1 MQAEC
6 SSRASVW
13 RVIISYAESQGLSD
27 VIAEAIRQTPF
38 DPRGALA
45 MHGPLKCHSTT
56 FHRILGLDLGKF
68 NSVCCVYDPATHEPH
83 FVGVQTTPQRIHDLL
98 VEQQTDEPSQTL
110 LVIETCDVAGWVYDI
125 AMALGIQVLV
135 ANPAHEA
142 WRWTRV
148 KRKTDKDDAL
158 KLAKLALLGQL
169 PTAHMPSPQQ
179 RQRRRLVHYRR
190 VLVDRR
196 TQIKNQIRSIHSQQ
210 GLSLPQR
217 GKAWTIAGLKQI
229 SQQARL
235 LKDCESI
242 DDLWRGRLHVE
253 LQLLEALNQ
262 QIAQVDATL
271 DALGSQDARVQL
283 LQSVPGVGPRLAET
297 VVAHLD
303 DPHRFASAGQ
313 VASYAGLVPKQFESG
328 TIKRSCR
335 ITRRGPG
342 LLRSMLVEVAW
353 MVYMRNDWAKA
364 FVQRISRGVASRKN
378 IAIVALA
385 RKLLVTLW
393 AMLRD
398 NTRFRQP
405 QQFQASGFSPPED
418 SVSERPLSSGA
429 GLIG

>member
-1 MQAEC
+1 
-6 SSRASVW
+6 
-13 RVIISYAESQGLSD
+13 
-27 VIAEAIRQTPF
+27 
-38 DPRGALA
+38 
-45 MHGPLKCHSTT
+45 MHGPLNLRSYSTNIT
-56 FHRILGLDLGKF
+56 RILALDLGKF
-68 NSVCCVYDPATHEPH
+68 NSVLCVYDPATHDH
-83 FVGVQTTPQRIHDLL
+83 RFVSAATTPRAIHDLL
-98 VEQQTDEPSQTL
+98 VAHQTDDPAATL
-110 LVIETCDVAGWVYDI
+110 LIIETCDVAGWVHDI
-125 AMALGIQVLV
+125 AVALGMNVAV

-158 KLAKLALLGQL
+158 KLAKLAVLGQL

-196 TQIKNQIRSIHSQQ
+196 TQIKNQIRSIYSQQ
-210 GLSLPQR
+210 GLSLPKR
-217 GKAWTIAGLKQI
+217 GKAWTRCGIEQIAEE
-229 SQQARL
+229 ARPL
-235 LKDCESI
+235 NECDSI

-253 LQLLEALNQ
+253 LHLLQTLNQ
-262 QIAQVDATL
+262 QIEQVDEKL
-271 DALGSQDARVQL
+271 DGLGAKDDRVQL

-303 DPHRFASAGQ
+303 DPHRFKSARQ

-335 ITRRGPG
+335 ITRRGPA

-353 MVYMRNDWAKA
+353 MVYLRNDWAKA

-398 NTRFRQP
+398 QTRWRDP
-405 QQFQASGFSPPED
+405 ALARDP
-418 SVSERPLSSGA
+418 SSA
-429 GLIG
+429 LAMA

>member
-1 MQAEC
+1 
-6 SSRASVW
+6 
-13 RVIISYAESQGLSD
+13 
-27 VIAEAIRQTPF
+27 
-38 DPRGALA
+38 
-45 MHGPLKCHSTT
+45 MHEPNHFTT
-56 FHRILGLDLGKF
+56 CERILGLDLGKF
-68 NSVCCVYDPATHEPH
+68 NSVLCVYDPATHAHE
-83 FVGVQTTPQRIHDLL
+83 FTSAQTTPQTIHDLL
-98 VEQQTDEPSQTL
+98 VKHQTPDPARAGATL

-125 AMALGIQVLV
+125 AVAMGMQVAV

-158 KLAKLALLGQL
+158 KLAKLALLNQL

-196 TQIKNQIRSIHSQQ
+196 TQIKNQVRSIFSQQ
-210 GLSLPQR
+210 GLSLPRR
-217 GKAWTIAGLKQI
+217 GKAWTRAGIKQI
-229 SQQARL
+229 AEEARPL
-235 LKDCESI
+235 GECSSL
-242 DDLWRGRLHVE
+242 DDLWRGRLHVD
-253 LQLLEALNQ
+253 LQLLESLNNQ
-262 QIAQVDATL
+262 LAQVDEKL
-271 DALGSQDARVQL
+271 DALGAKDDRVQL

-297 VVAHLD
+297 GVAHLD
-303 DPHRFASAGQ
+303 DPHRFKNARQ

-353 MVYMRNDWAKA
+353 MVYLRNDWAKA
-364 FVQRISRGVASRKN
+364 FVARVSRGVASRKN

-398 NTRFRQP
+398 NTRWRQHKGR
-405 QQFQASGFSPPED
+405 SVSPPED
-418 SVSERPLSSGA
+418 TVAAIPLSSVAVALG
-429 GLIG
+429 

>member
-1 MQAEC
+1 
-6 SSRASVW
+6 
-13 RVIISYAESQGLSD
+13 
-27 VIAEAIRQTPF
+27 
-38 DPRGALA
+38 
-45 MHGPLKCHSTT
+45 MHGPLNLRSYSTT
-56 FHRILGLDLGKF
+56 IRRILALDLGKF
-68 NSVCCVYDPATHEPH
+68 NSVLCVYDPDTHAH
-83 FVGVQTTPQRIHDLL
+83 RFVSVQTTPQAIHDLL
-98 VEQQTDEPSQTL
+98 IAQQSDDPAATL
-110 LVIETCDVAGWVYDI
+110 LVIETCDVAGWVHDLAI
-125 AMALGIQVLV
+125 ALGMNVAV

-158 KLAKLALLGQL
+158 KLAKLSVLGQL

-196 TQIKNQIRSIHSQQ
+196 TQIKNQIRSIYSQQ
-210 GLSLPQR
+210 GLSLPKR
-217 GKAWTIAGLKQI
+217 GKAWTQIGIAQI
-229 SQQARL
+229 AEEARPLQQCDA
-235 LKDCESI
+235 I
-242 DDLWRGRLHVE
+242 DDLWRGRLHSE
-253 LQLLEALNQ
+253 LQLLESLDA
-262 QIAQVDATL
+262 QIEQVDAKL
-271 DALGSQDARVQL
+271 DALGAKDPRVQL
-283 LQSVPGVGPRLAET
+283 LRSVNGVGPRWAET

-303 DPHRFASAGQ
+303 DPHRFKSAGQ

-335 ITRRGPG
+335 ITRRGPA

-353 MVYMRNDWAKA
+353 MVYLRNDWAKA

-398 NTRFRQP
+398 NTRWREP
-405 QQFQASGFSPPED
+405 GLRRGPSPA
-418 SVSERPLSSGA
+418 LA
-429 GLIG
+429 MT

>member
-1 MQAEC
+1 
-6 SSRASVW
+6 
-13 RVIISYAESQGLSD
+13 
-27 VIAEAIRQTPF
+27 
-38 DPRGALA
+38 
-45 MHGPLKCHSTT
+45 MHGPLNLQRYSTT
-56 FHRILGLDLGKF
+56 IRRILGVDLGKF
-68 NSVCCVYDPATHEPH
+68 NSVCCVYDPATHAHH
-83 FVGVQTTPQRIHDLL
+83 FESVQTTPQAIHDLL
-98 VEQQTDEPSQTL
+98 VKHQTDDAAATL
-110 LVIETCDVAGWVYDI
+110 LIIETCDVAGWVHDL
-125 AMALGIQVLV
+125 ATALGIEVAV

-158 KLAKLALLGQL
+158 KLAKLAVLGQL

-179 RQRRRLVHYRR
+179 RQRRRLVHHRR

-196 TQIKNQIRSIHSQQ
+196 TQIKNQVRSIYSQQ
-210 GLSLPQR
+210 GLSLPKR
-217 GKAWTIAGLKQI
+217 GKAWTRIGIEQIAEEARPLKEC
-229 SQQARL
+229 A
-235 LKDCESI
+235 SI
-242 DDLWRGRLHVE
+242 DELWRGRLYVE

-262 QIAQVDATL
+262 QIEQIDAKL
-271 DALGSQDARVQL
+271 DMLGAKDERVQL
-283 LQSVPGVGPRLAET
+283 LQSVNGVGPRLAET

-303 DPHRFASAGQ
+303 DPHRFKTAGQ

-335 ITRRGPG
+335 ITRRGPA

-353 MVYMRNDWAKA
+353 MVYMRNDWAKQ

-398 NTRFRQP
+398 NTRWRAP
-405 QQFQASGFSPPED
+405 KLVPDPSPT
-418 SVSERPLSSGA
+418 LA
-429 GLIG
+429 MT